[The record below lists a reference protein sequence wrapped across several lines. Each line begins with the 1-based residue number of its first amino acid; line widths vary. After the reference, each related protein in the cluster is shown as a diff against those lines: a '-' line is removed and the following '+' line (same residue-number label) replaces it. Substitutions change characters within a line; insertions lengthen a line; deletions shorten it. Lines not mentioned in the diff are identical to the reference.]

1 MAKIASAQEFAK
13 ALSVLLRRDVKVK
26 PAAPPPPAA
35 RLKFGGLY
43 KHGNDTVLG
52 SVMGDIGFAARSGAA
67 LSMIP
72 ADVASEQIRAD
83 ALDEVLRENFAEV
96 LNVLSRAFVAEGD
109 GRVTLQTTVFPPQTI
124 PEQAAP
130 AKSSASFDV
139 EIAGYGNGAVTL
151 RVLG

>member
-43 KHGNDTVLG
+43 KHGNGTVLG

-72 ADVASEQIRAD
+72 ADVAAEQIRTD
-83 ALDEVLRENFAEV
+83 VLDEVLRENFAEV
-96 LNVLSRAFVAEGD
+96 LNVLSRSFVPEDD
-109 GRVTLQTTVFPPQTI
+109 GRVTLQTAVFPPQTM
-124 PEQAAP
+124 PEPAA
-130 AKSSASFDV
+130 ATKASASFDV
-139 EIAGYGNGAVTL
+139 DIAGYGRGTVTL